1 MAFSLFKISLTIQEE
16 EQWEQRIETFVQPA
30 RKMSAELSDKMKM
43 KLASFEAESKSEET
57 RGNAAAQRLIEPDN
71 TFRDKL
77 KVFKSIETEAAG
89 GRRDSEP
96 LVAPPP
102 PVRRDADAAWLQR
115 SSAAGQNNNPGPAKV
130 APNRTVAA
138 ESGSFQAGGLRRESE
153 PFANGERL
161 RDFPPFRS
169 TSSSSALMNTI
180 QNNKFF
186 QQVRPFQCF
195 NGGRNSYY
203 LRLKSALGK
212 RLS

>member
-1 MAFSLFKISLTIQEE
+1 
-16 EQWEQRIETFVQPA
+16 
-30 RKMSAELSDKMKM
+30 MSAELSDKMKM

-57 RGNAAAQRLIEPDN
+57 RGNAAQRLIEPDN

-77 KVFKSIETEAAG
+77 KVFKSIETEAAATTG

-96 LVAPPP
+96 LVPPP

-115 SSAAGQNNNPGPAKV
+115 SSAAGQNNTNPGAAKV

-138 ESGSFQAGGLRRESE
+138 GSGSFQAGGLRRESE

-169 TSSSSALMNTI
+169 SSSSSALMNTI

-186 QQVRPFQCF
+186 QQVRPHVPMA
-195 NGGRNSYY
+195 GGCNSYY
-203 LRLKSALGK
+203 LRLKPAPWK
-212 RLS
+212 KI

>member
-1 MAFSLFKISLTIQEE
+1 
-16 EQWEQRIETFVQPA
+16 
-30 RKMSAELSDKMKM
+30 MSAELSDKMKM

-57 RGNAAAQRLIEPDN
+57 RGNAGAQRLIEPDN

-96 LVAPPP
+96 LAPPP
-102 PVRRDADAAWLQR
+102 PAVRRDADAAWLQR
-115 SSAAGQNNNPGPAKV
+115 SSAAGQNHNPGPAKV

-138 ESGSFQAGGLRRESE
+138 GSGSFQQQQAAGGLRRESE

-169 TSSSSALMNTI
+169 SLSSSALMNTI

-186 QQVRPFQCF
+186 QQVRPHVSMA
-195 NGGRNSYY
+195 GAI
-203 LRLKSALGK
+203 LIT
-212 RLS
+212 

>member
-1 MAFSLFKISLTIQEE
+1 MAFSLSISLNIQEE

-43 KLASFEAESKSEET
+43 KLASFEAESKSEE
-57 RGNAAAQRLIEPDN
+57 RGNAAQRLIEPDN

-96 LVAPPP
+96 PLVPPP
-102 PVRRDADAAWLQR
+102 PVVRRDADAAWLQR
-115 SSAAGQNNNPGPAKV
+115 SAAAGQNNNPGPAKV

-138 ESGSFQAGGLRRESE
+138 GSGSFQQQAGAGGLRRESE

-169 TSSSSALMNTI
+169 SSSSSALMNTI

-186 QQVRPFQCF
+186 QQVRPHVSMA
-195 NGGRNSYY
+195 GAI
-203 LRLKSALGK
+203 LIT
-212 RLS
+212 

>member
-1 MAFSLFKISLTIQEE
+1 
-16 EQWEQRIETFVQPA
+16 
-30 RKMSAELSDKMKM
+30 MSAELSDKMKM

-57 RGNAAAQRLIEPDN
+57 RGNAAQRLIEPDN

-96 LVAPPP
+96 PLVPPP

-115 SSAAGQNNNPGPAKV
+115 SSAAGQNNTNPGPAKV
-130 APNRTVAA
+130 APSRTVAA
-138 ESGSFQAGGLRRESE
+138 GSGSFQQQQAAGGLRRESE

-169 TSSSSALMNTI
+169 TSSSALMNTI

-186 QQVRPFQCF
+186 QQVLRPHVPMA
-195 NGGRNSYY
+195 GAI
-203 LRLKSALGK
+203 LIT
-212 RLS
+212 

>member
-1 MAFSLFKISLTIQEE
+1 
-16 EQWEQRIETFVQPA
+16 
-30 RKMSAELSDKMKM
+30 MSAELSDKMKM

-57 RGNAAAQRLIEPDN
+57 RGNAAQRLIEPDN

-96 LVAPPP
+96 LLVPPP

-115 SSAAGQNNNPGPAKV
+115 SAAAQNNNPGPAKV
-130 APNRTVAA
+130 APSRTVAA
-138 ESGSFQAGGLRRESE
+138 GSGSFQAGGLRRESE

-186 QQVRPFQCF
+186 QQVWSHVPMA
-195 NGGRNSYY
+195 GGNSYY
-203 LRLKSALGK
+203 LRLKPAPWNK
-212 RLS
+212 IK